1 MKDLDVKVLILS
13 RGRYNSIKTVDIL
26 PSYIEVLVPESE
38 EQEYRNRID
47 NPILTVPDSIKGL
60 GYLRNWVLD
69 NFPERTVI
77 MLDDDISKCYE
88 LTHEKNKVHN
98 RQRRG
103 FADTCKLLHNG
114 RRFGCKMF
122 WVQPV

>member
-1 MKDLDVKVLILS
+1 MKNLLKDLDVKVLILS
-13 RGRYNSIKTVDIL
+13 RGRYNTIKTVDIL

-88 LTHEKNKVHN
+88 LTHEKTKSITDKEDV
-98 RQRRG
+98 
-103 FADTCKLLHNG
+103 
-114 RRFGCKMF
+114 
-122 WVQPV
+122 